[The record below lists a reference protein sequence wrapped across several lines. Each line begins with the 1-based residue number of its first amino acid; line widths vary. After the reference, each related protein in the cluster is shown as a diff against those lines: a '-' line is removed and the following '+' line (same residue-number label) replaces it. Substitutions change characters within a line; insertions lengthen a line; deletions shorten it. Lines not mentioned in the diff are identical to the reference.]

1 MNGSDSLYGRYCHA
15 ALRSKYLHIKIEN
28 MENAMEDCVFNS
40 PYTIKTDIYHT
51 QLTNQNHNA

>member
-28 MENAMEDCVFNS
+28 MENAMEDCVLNS
-40 PYTIKTDIYHT
+40 P
-51 QLTNQNHNA
+51 